1 MNDRTGSADLA
12 VIYQA
17 AGIEP
22 RLSIGEAA
30 EYLADL
36 VAENKSLTAAVE
48 RQTQLT
54 KMSINEGAL
63 EIDVIPPREVV
74 INHVLA
80 ARAMLGDAQNYSETP
95 VELPPSAEFGIGTA
109 GERYVVIVQRPGKLT
124 PHQARLRAEAKYER
138 IRDAVLALADEQGQ
152 VAANLPTQPATG
164 ISDESIAHRDG
175 EVSVRSALATQLR
188 EIANDG

>member
-1 MNDRTGSADLA
+1 MMNDRTGSADLA

-63 EIDVIPPREVV
+63 
-74 INHVLA
+74 
-80 ARAMLGDAQNYSETP
+80 
-95 VELPPSAEFGIGTA
+95 
-109 GERYVVIVQRPGKLT
+109 K
-124 PHQARLRAEAKYER
+124 
-138 IRDAVLALADEQGQ
+138 
-152 VAANLPTQPATG
+152 
-164 ISDESIAHRDG
+164 
-175 EVSVRSALATQLR
+175 
-188 EIANDG
+188 